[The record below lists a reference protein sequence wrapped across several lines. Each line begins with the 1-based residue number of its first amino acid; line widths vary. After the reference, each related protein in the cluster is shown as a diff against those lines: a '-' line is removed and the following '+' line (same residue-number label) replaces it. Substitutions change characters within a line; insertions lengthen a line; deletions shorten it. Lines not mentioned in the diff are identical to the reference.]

1 MLIAVPVKARESIIN
16 GPSPLR
22 RRGSLPYNAGEARVR
37 DHSHSQA
44 HSHVHAPGVK
54 GWLKWAIL
62 LTAGLVA
69 TEFIAGSIAH
79 SLALTS
85 DAWHNLSDV
94 PSLFLAWL
102 AIYFEAKPPGPTRT
116 FGYQRAGVLAAFVN
130 GIILLGIAVLI
141 CFEGYE
147 RMVHPAAVA
156 SGVMMAVGA
165 VALGVNGLVT
175 WGLARG
181 REDLNLRALFVH
193 GMGDALSNVGIIA
206 GAWIIH
212 STGKPQVDPLLAF
225 LIAGMIVWSSIGI
238 IEESMNILLESLP
251 KGMSAPEVARLLLN
265 VEGVREVHDMHIWS
279 LSSHSHALACH
290 VRILDMPTSES
301 EIIAERIRETLV
313 RSFSITH
320 TTIQFEHT
328 HPPGEFHTYMPE
340 PAHHRRET

>member
-1 MLIAVPVKARESIIN
+1 MHN
-16 GPSPLR
+16 
-22 RRGSLPYNAGEARVR
+22 
-37 DHSHSQA
+37 HSHS
-44 HSHVHAPGVK
+44 HAYVPSAK

-62 LTAGLVA
+62 LTIGLVV
-69 TEFIAGSIAH
+69 TEFITGSLAH

-102 AIYFEAKPPGPTRT
+102 AIYFEGKPPGPSKT

-130 GIILLGIAVLI
+130 GIVLLGIAVLI

-147 RMVHPAAVA
+147 RIIHPAPIA

-165 VALGVNGLVT
+165 VALLVNGLVT
-175 WGLARG
+175 WGMARG

-193 GMGDALSNVGIIA
+193 SLGDALSNVGIIA
-206 GAWIIH
+206 GAWIIR
-212 STGKPQVDPLLAF
+212 STGARQIDPLLAF
-225 LIAGMIVWSSIGI
+225 LIAGMIVWSSAGI
-238 IEESMNILLESLP
+238 IQESVNILLESLP
-251 KGMSAPEVARLLLN
+251 KGMSAPDVARAMLD
-265 VEGVREVHDMHIWS
+265 VEGVCEVHDMHIWS

-301 EIIAERIRETLV
+301 EIIAERIRQALA
-313 RSFSITH
+313 RKFSITH

-340 PAHHRRET
+340 PAQHSKSFNPSDFAQPPAPPARKR